1 MFFIFLSFML
11 SAFFYK
17 KSQKKNFKKISKI
30 SFFKKSQNS
39 SFLYIIFLLIF
50 LFTLITIIDN
60 DIIYNTIILLSYF
73 LMSKKCKEM
82 SNEKM
87 KKVAKPFI
95 II

>member
-1 MFFIFLSFML
+1 ML

-39 SFLYIIFLLIF
+39 SFLYIFFLLNF
-50 LFTLITIIDN
+50 LFTTFTIYDN
-60 DIIYNTIILLSYF
+60 NYIYIINVLLSYF
-73 LMSKKCKEM
+73 SMSKKCKEM

-87 KKVAKPFI
+87 KKVAKSLSI
-95 II
+95 TK

>member
-1 MFFIFLSFML
+1 ML

-39 SFLYIIFLLIF
+39 SFLYMFFLLNF
-50 LFTLITIIDN
+50 LFTIITINAN
-60 DIIYNTIILLSYF
+60 DSIYFTNVLLSYF
-73 LMSKKCKEM
+73 SMSKKCKEM